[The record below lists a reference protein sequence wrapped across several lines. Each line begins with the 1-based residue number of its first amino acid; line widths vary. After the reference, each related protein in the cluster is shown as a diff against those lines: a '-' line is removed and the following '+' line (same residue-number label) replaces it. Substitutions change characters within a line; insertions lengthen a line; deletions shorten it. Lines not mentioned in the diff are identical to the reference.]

1 MNGKSALILALTG
14 LALVVALIV
23 RNANKSDAPPAP
35 TRASVAAGA
44 AGAAGATA
52 TATATAPTK
61 PEAPKPRAR
70 FVELGSD
77 SCQSC
82 KAMIPVLAEL
92 RATHPATLEVEFIDV
107 WKHPEAAEPYKIR
120 LIPSQVFFG
129 PDGREIGRHEGFYPA
144 DAIRARFAELG
155 HPLGAPATPAAA
167 ACDPATAP
175 CEG

>member
-14 LALVVALIV
+14 LALVAALLV
-23 RNANKSDAPPAP
+23 RNANKTDAPPAP
-35 TRASVAAGA
+35 TPATVAAA
-44 AGAAGATA
+44 
-52 TATATAPTK
+52 ATAPA
-61 PEAPKPRAR
+61 PPAPKPRAR

-92 RATHPATLEVEFIDV
+92 RASHPETLEVEFIDV

-120 LIPSQVFFG
+120 LIPSQVLLA
-129 PDGREIGRHEGFYPA
+129 PDGRELARHEGFYPVGA
-144 DAIRARFAELG
+144 TRARFAELG
-155 HPLGAPATPAAA
+155 HPLGPPAPPAAA
-167 ACDPATAP
+167 ACDPATSP

>member
-14 LALVVALIV
+14 LALVAALLA
-23 RNANKSDAPPAP
+23 RNANKAEVPPGP
-35 TRASVAAGA
+35 TPAAVAA
-44 AGAAGATA
+44 TA
-52 TATATAPTK
+52 

-92 RATHPATLEVEFIDV
+92 RASHPATLEVEFIDV

-120 LIPSQVFFG
+120 LIPSQVLLA
-129 PDGREIGRHEGFYPA
+129 PDGKELARHEGFFPA

-155 HPLGAPATPAAA
+155 HPLGPPAGAPTPAAA

>member
-1 MNGKSALILALTG
+1 MNGKSALILAITG
-14 LALVVALIV
+14 LALVVALVV
-23 RNANKSDAPPAP
+23 RNANKSDASVTPI
-35 TRASVAAGA
+35 RATIA
-44 AGAAGATA
+44 ATA
-52 TATATAPTK
+52 TAAPGGAATAATK

-92 RATHPATLEVEFIDV
+92 RAAHPTTLEVEFIDV

-129 PDGREIGRHEGFYPA
+129 PDGREIGRHEGFFPA

-155 HPLGAPATPAAA
+155 HPLGAPAPAPGAAAA
-167 ACDPATAP
+167 ACDPTAAP